1 MAASI
6 LPFDFPIDMTSLT
19 NQSPLLVVKVEGD
32 PEINQESGKGFQ
44 DSLLA
49 FEDATAEGAKI
60 SDFPLQLASVPKAP
74 PPFSKEKTTLETTKE
89 TALPEAESNR
99 LSSSQ
104 ILNTLITPP
113 LQKDALALK
122 ENIALTS
129 LENAEAVLEEE
140 VSMTA
145 LSYAMALQEKENRP
159 LKQSKVSQEQKDEGE
174 FPALRLALTLPSG
187 ASLDSIPTIEA
198 NADSLNQSAQ
208 ELITPPQEAISQ
220 KNAEITASLTDIK
233 ETILPPTA
241 KTTPSHAKQES
252 LTNGSPTAVEK
263 EAHKPLV
270 QSQAHVDGN
279 LREDR
284 PDSTQEEE
292 GEFASED
299 APNSLVSKEG
309 KKSTSPLNSHFLSAP
324 SSKAPASSAGSSSA
338 QAGLTSL
345 QSGSLESIEGKEAE
359 EAFHRGSASIDAR
372 IMPTRS
378 TQAPSSQAALSYTA
392 SLQEQVA
399 FSIKNNAPKGKS
411 EISLQLRPDSLGRL
425 NIKIDINKEGQTFVV
440 VTAERTETRDLLQR
454 DSQQLM
460 ELLEQSDLEIND
472 ENMSYS
478 LFKDQEQKEFEE
490 KQENSSDITA
500 DQGKGNA
507 VLKNTAEPLISL
519 GMSEIQIP
527 RHGGT
532 WQAIA

>member
-1 MAASI
+1 MASSI
-6 LPFDFPIDMTSLT
+6 LPFDFPIDMTPSI
-19 NQSPLLVVKVEGD
+19 NQSPLLLVKVEGD

-49 FEDATAEGAKI
+49 FEDSTAEDAEI
-60 SDFPLQLASVPKAP
+60 TDSLLPLASVPKVP
-74 PPFSKEKTTLETTKE
+74 CLSSKEKSNLETTKAE
-89 TALPEAESNR
+89 ALPEAGR
-99 LSSSQ
+99 VRSSTSQ
-104 ILNTLITPP
+104 ILNKLITPL

-122 ENIALTS
+122 ENIASTS
-129 LENAEAVLEEE
+129 LENAEAILEEE

-159 LKQSKVSQEQKDEGE
+159 LKQSKVAQEQKDEGE

-187 ASLDSIPTIEA
+187 ASLDSIPTIES
-198 NADSLNQSAQ
+198 NTDPLNQSPQ
-208 ELITPPQEAISQ
+208 DLIILPQEATLQ
-220 KNAEITASLTDIK
+220 KNTEISAAITGIK
-233 ETILPPTA
+233 ETILPTAA
-241 KTTPSHAKQES
+241 KTSSSHAKQERV
-252 LTNGSPTAVEK
+252 TNGSPTTVER
-263 EAHKPLV
+263 EMHKPLV
-270 QSQAHVDGN
+270 QSQARSDGN

-284 PDSTQEEE
+284 PDSTQEEA
-292 GEFASED
+292 GDFVFED
-299 APNSLVSKEG
+299 EHHSLFSKKG
-309 KKSTSPLNSHFLSAP
+309 KSSTSPLDSHSLSAP
-324 SSKAPASSAGSSSA
+324 FLKPSSSSAASSSA

-345 QSGSLESIEGKEAE
+345 QSGSLESIERKEAE

-372 IMPTRS
+372 ITPTRS
-378 TQAPSSQAALSYTA
+378 TQSPPSQAALSYTA

-425 NIKIDINKEGQTFVV
+425 SIKIDINKEGQTFVV
-440 VTAERTETRDLLQR
+440 VTAERTETRDLLQK
-454 DSQQLM
+454 DSQQLI

-478 LFKDQEQKEFEE
+478 LFNDQERKEFEE
-490 KQENSSDITA
+490 KQENSSDVTA
-500 DQGKGNA
+500 DQEKENA
-507 VLKNTAEPLISL
+507 VLKNTPEPLISL